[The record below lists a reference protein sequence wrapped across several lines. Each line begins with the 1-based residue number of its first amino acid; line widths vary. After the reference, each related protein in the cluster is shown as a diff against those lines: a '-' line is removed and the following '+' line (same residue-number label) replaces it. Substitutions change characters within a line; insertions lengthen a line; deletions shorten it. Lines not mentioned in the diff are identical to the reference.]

1 MIQAFADDRRGR
13 TTMADGPQAIEV
25 PGSWVGADELPLHF
39 ANAFVAVIG
48 PNAIFVSFGSV
59 VPPAVMGE
67 TEEEREAYLRSI
79 PYVAVKPIV
88 RLALTPKGL
97 DELIATLE
105 GTRKNYAELRKAI
118 EDEGEQ

>member
-1 MIQAFADDRRGR
+1 
-13 TTMADGPQAIEV
+13 MADGPQAIDV
-25 PGSWVGADELPLHF
+25 PGAWVGMDELPLHF
-39 ANAFVAVIG
+39 ANAFVALPG
-48 PNAIFVSFGSV
+48 PNAIFLSFGSV
-59 VPPAVMGE
+59 VPPAVIGE
-67 TEEEREAYLRSI
+67 TQEEREAHLRSI

-88 RLALTPKGL
+88 RLAIAPKGL